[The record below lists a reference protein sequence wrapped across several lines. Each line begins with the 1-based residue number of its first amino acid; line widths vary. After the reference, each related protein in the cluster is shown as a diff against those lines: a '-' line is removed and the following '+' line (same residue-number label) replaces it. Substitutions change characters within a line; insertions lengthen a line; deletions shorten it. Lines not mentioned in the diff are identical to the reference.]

1 MKAED
6 ILDAIG
12 QAEDACI
19 RRARTPVAKK
29 PRRWWIAVGAVA
41 ACLLL
46 CVPVMSVFVAMK
58 RANSS
63 GMEGMDAAPEQNGVA
78 GEDGDDDGLRYPE
91 SNDDALA
98 YEEVT
103 VYYVHDGRLESGVK
117 TLPLAPQEVFA
128 VWREANGIGDE
139 VTLLRVHI
147 EDNSTTVDNGET
159 VEHTVG
165 DYFILHIRVSANL
178 ADYYPAMGESLLT
191 EALKRTMAGYSG
203 IEFDEVH
210 LYLE

>member
-29 PRRWWIAVGAVA
+29 PRRWWLAAGAVA
-41 ACLLL
+41 ACLVL
-46 CVPVMSVFVAMK
+46 CVPVMSVFVAMQG
-58 RANSS
+58 ANGS
-63 GMEGMDAAPEQNGVA
+63 APEGIA
-78 GEDGDDDGLRYPE
+78 PMPEGGDKDENRYPE
-91 SNDDALA
+91 TNEDAVA
-98 YEEVT
+98 IEDVT
-103 VYYVHDGRLESGVK
+103 IYYVKDGALVTGVK
-117 TLPLAPQEVFA
+117 TLELSPQEVFA

-139 VTLLRVHI
+139 VTLLGVRI

-178 ADYYPAMGESLLT
+178 VDYYPTLGEDLLT
-191 EALKRTMAGYSG
+191 QALKRTLAGYSG
-203 IEFDEVH
+203 IDFDEVH